1 MRKRKVKK
9 PPIALQLNRKA
20 VSEPNG
26 LREVLSGL
34 GSWTRF
40 QLRMLYGMFGFCSSE
55 KDFAHDLLCSEHPF
69 CVFRSNQRKFC
80 GDFVVVDMSEVRRRA
95 RKVYLV
101 EMKERIALK
110 IGKGAGIQ
118 CRNGR
123 AALEAIAK
131 ETGIIPPDAPYEKL
145 VGDRTHILEYL
156 GCTQKQALS
165 V

>member
-9 PPIALQLNRKA
+9 PPITLQLNKTA
-20 VSEPNG
+20 VSGPNG
-26 LREVLSGL
+26 MKDYLSGL
-34 GSWTRF
+34 GRWTRF
-40 QLRMLYGMFGFCSSE
+40 QLRVLYGMFGFCSTE
-55 KDFAHDLLCSEHPF
+55 KAFARDLLCSEHPF

-80 GDFVVVDMSEVRRRA
+80 GDFVIVDMSQRKRRA

-110 IGKGAGIQ
+110 VDKGAGFQ

-123 AALEAIAK
+123 AALEAIAQ

-145 VGDRTHILEYL
+145 VGDRAHLLEYL
-156 GCTQKQALS
+156 GCIKRDVEA